1 MLAPTAV
8 ILVLLLCCREGLGI
22 PQAIV
27 HIGPHKTAST
37 YIQSVLLSLTK
48 ELANVNYYWPTRTNG
63 SPMGTKDTAN
73 FALALRS
80 LQISNPAGEISNMAS
95 FFNSS
100 LHQNRNIILSSEEF
114 DDMNVTQVA
123 TLKNHLQGFNVTI
136 VFVYREFLAQLIS
149 LHFELHRVEHAQFS
163 KSFSGFLFG
172 IMNNLPLNVR
182 PIDILKNF
190 GAVFGV
196 GNIRIIDMLGAEAAK
211 EDLAHILL
219 CKIGGILCGH
229 KQFSHVHRPNSA
241 YSLIPAQMFSF
252 YKSYVYLQHN
262 GTCYFC
268 GHVLPE
274 YNQFAVRYKEHL
286 KVHAAPEI
294 TVTKLSLLVPY
305 SQQTDAILRDTYGT
319 AILYGNLEAN
329 QQAMAKAQVQEVD
342 VEKFMTDLYWNQWL
356 ESEYKAAL
364 AEKKICGC

>member
-1 MLAPTAV
+1 M
-8 ILVLLLCCREGLGI
+8 
-22 PQAIV
+22 
-27 HIGPHKTAST
+27 
-37 YIQSVLLSLTK
+37 
-48 ELANVNYYWPTRTNG
+48 
-63 SPMGTKDTAN
+63 
-73 FALALRS
+73 ALRG
-80 LQISNPAGEISNMAS
+80 LAIKNPAGEISNMAS
-95 FFNSS
+95 FLNSS
-100 LHQNRNIILSSEEF
+100 FHQNRNIILSSEEF

-123 TLKNHLQGFNVTI
+123 ALKNHLQGFNVTI

-149 LHFELHRVEHAQFS
+149 LHFELNRMENSQFS
-163 KSFSGFLFG
+163 RSFSRFLFG
-172 IMNNLPLNVR
+172 IMNNLPLNLR
-182 PIDILKNF
+182 PIDILKNY

-229 KQFSHVHRPNSA
+229 KHFSHVHRPNSA

-262 GTCYFC
+262 GTCKLC
-268 GHVLPE
+268 GPVLAE

-286 KVHAAPEI
+286 KVHAAPAI

-305 SQQTDAILRDTYGT
+305 SQRTDATLRDTYGS

-329 QQAMAKAQVQEVD
+329 QQAMAKAQVQEID
-342 VEKFMTDLYWNQWL
+342 VEKLMTDLYWNQWV
-356 ESEYKAAL
+356 ESEYQTAMAGN
-364 AEKKICGC
+364 KICGC